1 MALLYPLL
9 TTDEGIKINA
19 LIFRFTSTLI
29 SKEIH
34 SLNTVTVLK
43 DINKER
49 ISRTKGYLT
58 KKSLDGQWTDNDIE
72 KFKKDIETKICSYS
86 PIAFLHR
93 HQHIVQ
99 TPCEKEFGGKEIKDG
114 IMITIS
120 FSQYE
125 WTDGMTVV
133 PNKIIIND
141 ILIPFI
147 VSSNTH
153 ITNVLIKEALTD
165 SPLLIIK
172 ENINCGN
179 FLNKERFNF
188 LRVIYKSLTNF
199 PIIIIDESIYGK
211 NFILAK

>member
-9 TTDEGIKINA
+9 MTDEGIKINA

-58 KKSLDGQWTDNDIE
+58 KKSLDGQWTNNDIE
-72 KFKKDIETKICSYS
+72 KFKKDIETEICSYS

-93 HQHIVQ
+93 HRHIVQ

-153 ITNVLIKEALTD
+153 ITNVLIKEVLTD

-199 PIIIIDESIYGK
+199 PIIIIDERIYGK
-211 NFILAK
+211 NFILAE

>member
-58 KKSLDGQWTDNDIE
+58 KKSLDGQWTNNDIE
-72 KFKKDIETKICSYS
+72 KFKKDIETEICSYS
-86 PIAFLHR
+86 PITFLHR
-93 HQHIVQ
+93 HRHIVQ
-99 TPCEKEFGGKEIKDG
+99 TPCEKEFGGKKIKDG

-125 WTDGMTVV
+125 WTGGMTVV

-153 ITNVLIKEALTD
+153 VTNVLIKEVLTD

-199 PIIIIDESIYGK
+199 PIIIIDERIYGK
-211 NFILAK
+211 SFILAE

>member
-9 TTDEGIKINA
+9 MTDEGIKINA

-49 ISRTKGYLT
+49 LSRTKGYLT

-72 KFKKDIETKICSYS
+72 KFKKDIETEICSYS
-86 PIAFLHR
+86 PIVFLHR
-93 HQHIVQ
+93 HRHIVQ

-125 WTDGMTVV
+125 WTDGMIVV

-153 ITNVLIKEALTD
+153 ITNVLIKDALTD

-179 FLNKERFNF
+179 FLNKDRFNF
-188 LRVIYKSLTNF
+188 LTKRVN
-199 PIIIIDESIYGK
+199 
-211 NFILAK
+211 

>member
-1 MALLYPLL
+1 MALLYPILM
-9 TTDEGIKINA
+9 TDEGIKINA

-72 KFKKDIETKICSYS
+72 KFKKDIETEICSYS
-86 PIAFLHR
+86 PIVFLHR
-93 HQHIVQ
+93 HRHIVQ

-125 WTDGMTVV
+125 WTDGTTVV

-153 ITNVLIKEALTD
+153 IINVLIKEALTD

-179 FLNKERFNF
+179 FLNKERFKF
-188 LRVIYKSLTNF
+188 LKGYL
-199 PIIIIDESIYGK
+199 
-211 NFILAK
+211 

>member
-1 MALLYPLL
+1 M
-9 TTDEGIKINA
+9 
-19 LIFRFTSTLI
+19 
-29 SKEIH
+29 
-34 SLNTVTVLK
+34 
-43 DINKER
+43 
-49 ISRTKGYLT
+49 
-58 KKSLDGQWTDNDIE
+58 
-72 KFKKDIETKICSYS
+72 
-86 PIAFLHR
+86 HR
-93 HQHIVQ
+93 HRHIVQ

-125 WTDGMTVV
+125 WTNSMTMV

-153 ITNVLIKEALTD
+153 IINVLIKEALTD

-199 PIIIIDESIYGK
+199 PIIIIDERIYGK
-211 NFILAK
+211 SFILAE

>member
-9 TTDEGIKINA
+9 MTDEGIKINA

-49 ISRTKGYLT
+49 LSRTKGYLT

-72 KFKKDIETKICSYS
+72 KFKKDIETEICSYS
-86 PIAFLHR
+86 PIVFLHR
-93 HQHIVQ
+93 HRHIVQ

-125 WTDGMTVV
+125 WTNGMTMV

-153 ITNVLIKEALTD
+153 ITNVLIKEVLTD

-199 PIIIIDESIYGK
+199 PIIIIDERIYGK
-211 NFILAK
+211 SFILAE